1 MCQISKL
8 LTTSLPPYVYMTIIS
23 SLLSCRCLTSI
34 IELIYSISLKYMWSF
49 ALGVLIINSVA
60 SPLNN
65 VDQYGA
71 ALINSSFNAFKL
83 KVRNLYSIL

>member
-1 MCQISKL
+1 
-8 LTTSLPPYVYMTIIS
+8 
-23 SLLSCRCLTSI
+23 
-34 IELIYSISLKYMWSF
+34 MWSF

-71 ALINSSFNAFKL
+71 ALINISFNAFKL